1 MQHSNLA
8 RNKLA
13 LKYEANIGYKYQEYT
28 KGEFHIFKKCYF
40 EKWVS
45 VCKMAR
51 LKGSFAQHYVFK
63 MAKIGSLSCSI
74 NFHKLKHEW

>member
-1 MQHSNLA
+1 MQQSNLA

-40 EKWVS
+40 EK
-45 VCKMAR
+45 
-51 LKGSFAQHYVFK
+51 
-63 MAKIGSLSCSI
+63 
-74 NFHKLKHEW
+74 

>member
-28 KGEFHIFKKCYF
+28 KG
-40 EKWVS
+40 
-45 VCKMAR
+45 
-51 LKGSFAQHYVFK
+51 
-63 MAKIGSLSCSI
+63 
-74 NFHKLKHEW
+74 